1 MRAETLMK
9 ICNIYHITSLFFL
22 IYTFFFFSNHIL
34 HLGVLFFFLTESE
47 HKEKWL
53 GIQWE
58 AIKLLCLS
66 SSPKQTGMSHKTK
79 RQQVHAGDANPSND
93 TPITSNSTHP
103 NSL

>member
-1 MRAETLMK
+1 MRAETFMK
-9 ICNIYHITSLFFL
+9 ICEIYDITSLFFFFQSHSAL
-22 IYTFFFFSNHIL
+22 RIFFFFPS
-34 HLGVLFFFLTESE
+34 TESE

-53 GIQWE
+53 GIKWE